1 MPPKTERRH
10 RQGEA
15 SRRKIL
21 DAVTQIAAERG
32 YEGTTVALVSERSG
46 LPVSSIYWHFGNKDD
61 LIAAVIQRSHEEWMA
76 DLSEGPPITGGE
88 SRRDLI
94 ATILR
99 HEVGSLLEH
108 PEFLRFGLMLALEE
122 RAQEPKARQLFL
134 EVRRSS
140 LERIVA
146 GFRLVLDSE
155 GSSDDAFAEQV
166 ARFTLAS
173 VDGLFVANQAT
184 PDDLELGAHLDLL
197 AVAIDLL
204 IEERVRSTGD
214 EPRGRRRS
222 GTRS

>member
-15 SRRKIL
+15 SRQKIL

-61 LIAAVIQRSHEEWMA
+61 LIAAVIRRSHEEWMS
-76 DLSEGPPITGGE
+76 DLAAGTPISGGE
-88 SRRDLI
+88 SRRELI
-94 ATILR
+94 STILR

-108 PEFLRFGLMLALEE
+108 PEFLRFGLMLALEQ

-134 EVRRSS
+134 EVRRTS

-155 GSSDDAFAEQV
+155 GKSDDAFAENL
-166 ARFTLAS
+166 ARFTLAA
-173 VDGLFVANQAT
+173 VDGLFVASQAT
-184 PDDLELGAHLDLL
+184 PGELELGPHLDLL
-197 AVAIDLL
+197 AVAIDQL
-204 IEERVRSTGD
+204 IEGRVGSTRGAPPDRPRSERS
-214 EPRGRRRS
+214 
-222 GTRS
+222 